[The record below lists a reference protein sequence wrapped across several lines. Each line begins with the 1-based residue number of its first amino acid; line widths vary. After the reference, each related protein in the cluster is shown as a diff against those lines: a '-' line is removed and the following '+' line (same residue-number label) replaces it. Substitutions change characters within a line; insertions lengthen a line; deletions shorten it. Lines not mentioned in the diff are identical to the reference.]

1 MPQPEGFGQY
11 THTLH
16 PGDSSACA
24 THASWHASAESSKK
38 SEPHFTTSPAYSAC
52 SMGRNARGSVEE
64 EDEDEVEVE
73 VEDEVED
80 EVDVEIDFESPSR
93 SSAELDFVDDVVDV
107 EDVDADEARLA
118 ARCFVWP
125 NPRWWLSRVG
135 VPPSAWLAWNAA
147 ATAALADALSRI
159 ARSALA
165 SASRIG
171 SALAVVAVRGSS
183 RRTCGRRPSW

>member
-24 THASWHASAESSKK
+24 THASWHASAESNKK

-52 SMGRNARGSVEE
+52 SMGRNARGSI

-73 VEDEVED
+73 AEVEVED
-80 EVDVEIDFESPSR
+80 EVDVEVDFEDEVEDESPSR
-93 SSAELDFVDDVVDV
+93 SSAELDFDDDDVEV

-118 ARCFVWP
+118 ARCFV
-125 NPRWWLSRVG
+125 
-135 VPPSAWLAWNAA
+135 
-147 ATAALADALSRI
+147 
-159 ARSALA
+159 
-165 SASRIG
+165 
-171 SALAVVAVRGSS
+171 
-183 RRTCGRRPSW
+183 